1 MAKPIKFV
9 YLDDTSG
16 QFKLEG
22 WLCVVFIFYTPFIEE
37 MPFYCHLGEEA
48 HSLSKK
54 EVSFYW
60 VNLGGGLW
68 SSFVAVSQTI
78 LAFGSSLIL
87 WSML

>member
-1 MAKPIKFV
+1 MGSWAKPINFG

-22 WLCVVFIFYTPFIEE
+22 WLCVIFVFYTPFIEE
-37 MPFYCHLGEEA
+37 VPFYCHLGEEA
-48 HSLSKK
+48 P
-54 EVSFYW
+54 FYW

-68 SSFVAVSQTI
+68 SIFVAVSQTI
-78 LAFGSSLIL
+78 LTFGSSLIL